1 MTTLDPAALGLAHL
15 DGSRARPTRSRR
27 ESVRDGARSYLT
39 AVRLG
44 WATEANWADPILF
57 LIYQVAK
64 PIASVLILVLMLRI
78 VSGGAGD
85 PEYLAFVVT
94 GSALWA
100 FVMGGMSGMAW
111 TVLDDRERYRMLKYL
126 TISPEPLLLLLLG
139 RGTARMATAAGG
151 AVITLVFGIVVL
163 GVPFQLTAVDWPLL
177 VVGMALGFVA
187 VIAMGTILA
196 ATVLQTRQDAW
207 SYPEAVAGAMFLVC
221 GVVFPLA
228 VLPLPLQAVGLALP
242 LTWWLA
248 AVRSALFPGSVSSI
262 GGSGSLWSDLTGTSV
277 PDSATLLVMLSVS
290 TALATVLAVAVYR
303 WSEQRAR
310 RRGLLD
316 QTTGS

>member
-1 MTTLDPAALGLAHL
+1 MTTLDPTVLGLDRMA
-15 DGSRARPTRSRR
+15 GSRARPTRTRTGSL
-27 ESVRDGARSYLT
+27 RDAARSYAT

-44 WATEANWADPILF
+44 WATESNWADPILF

-64 PIASVLILVLMLRI
+64 PIASVLILVLMLQI

-139 RGTARMATAAGG
+139 RGTARMGTAAGG
-151 AVITLVFGIVVL
+151 ALITLVFGIVVL
-163 GVPFQLTAVDWPLL
+163 GVPFQLSAVDWPLL
-177 VVGMALGFVA
+177 VAGMALGFVA
-187 VIAMGTILA
+187 VIALGTILA

-228 VLPLPLQAVGLALP
+228 VLPLPLQAVGLVLP
-242 LTWWLA
+242 LTWWLE
-248 AVRSALFPGSVSSI
+248 AVRTALFPGSVSSI
-262 GGSGSLWSDLTGTSV
+262 GGAGSLWSDLTGTSV
-277 PDSATLLVMLSVS
+277 PDAGTLLVMLSLS

>member
-1 MTTLDPAALGLAHL
+1 MTTLA
-15 DGSRARPTRSRR
+15 GSRARPTRTRT
-27 ESVRDGARSYLT
+27 ESLRDAARSYAT

-44 WATEANWADPILF
+44 WATESNWADPILF

-64 PIASVLILVLMLRI
+64 PIASVLILVLMLQI

-139 RGTARMATAAGG
+139 RGTARMGTAAGG
-151 AVITLVFGIVVL
+151 ALITLVFGIVVL
-163 GVPFQLTAVDWPLL
+163 GVPFQLSAVDWPLL
-177 VVGMALGFVA
+177 VAGMALGFVA
-187 VIAMGTILA
+187 VIALGTILA

-228 VLPLPLQAVGLALP
+228 VLPLPLQAVGLVLP
-242 LTWWLA
+242 LTWWLE
-248 AVRSALFPGSVSSI
+248 AVRTALFPGSVSSI
-262 GGSGSLWSDLTGTSV
+262 GGAGSLWSDLTGTSV
-277 PDSATLLVMLSVS
+277 PDAGTLLVMLSLS

>member
-1 MTTLDPAALGLAHL
+1 MTTLI
-15 DGSRARPTRSRR
+15 GSRARPTRSPTQ
-27 ESVRDGARSYLT
+27 SLRDAARSYLT

-44 WATEANWADPILF
+44 WATESNWADPILF

-126 TISPEPLLLLLLG
+126 TISPESLLLLLLG
-139 RGTARMATAAGG
+139 RGTARMGTAAGG
-151 AVITLVFGIVVL
+151 AVITLIFGIVVL

-177 VVGMALGFVA
+177 LVGMALGLVA

-228 VLPLPLQAVGLALP
+228 VLPVPLQAIGLVLP
-242 LTWWLA
+242 LTWWLE

-262 GGSGSLWSDLTGTSV
+262 GGAGSLWSDLTGTSV
-277 PDSATLLVMLSVS
+277 PDAATLLVMLSLS
-290 TALATVLAVAVYR
+290 TVLATVLAVAVYR